1 MPRNDKDNLILKLTF
16 DFAISVINYC
26 NELEERRKWAL
37 SNQLFRSGTSIG
49 ANIKEAQN
57 AESKADFIHK
67 FKIAAKECDETIYWL
82 ELIKYSKDL
91 PNSDGLLDQI
101 EHIQKI
107 INKIIIS
114 AKAKTTQTA

>member
-16 DFAISVINYC
+16 EFAINVINYC

-91 PNSDGLLDQI
+91 PNSDILLEQI

-114 AKAKTTQTA
+114 AKAKTA